1 MLYSHLS
8 KVKGEAM
15 SDTFDEV
22 RKGFH
27 SSRANEAVKSLS
39 KRGFD
44 ARYFDSAGEAVEAVL
59 GIIPEGAAV
68 GAGGS
73 VTLQELGVLERLSEN
88 GARVIFHRQDMDL
101 AESLSVRK
109 EALRATFFLCSSNA
123 ITMEGELVNT
133 DGIGNRVAGM
143 IFGPE
148 TVIVLAGVNKLVAD
162 RGEAFSR
169 VRNIA
174 APGNARR
181 LGLDLPCVEK
191 GRCVDCRSPMN
202 ICRITTIISLKP
214 IWTDLKVFLIG
225 EPLGL

>member
-1 MLYSHLS
+1 MLYFPLS

-15 SDTFDEV
+15 PDAFDDV
-22 RKGFH
+22 RRGFC
-27 SSRANEAVKSLS
+27 SSRGNEAVKVLS

-44 ARYFDSAGEAVEAVL
+44 ARYFGSGNEAAETVL
-59 GIIPEGAAV
+59 EIIPPGATV

-73 VTLQELGVLERLSEN
+73 VTLQELGVLERLSEK
-88 GARVIFHRQDMDL
+88 GARVIFHKPEMDL
-101 AESLSVRK
+101 AESLSARK

-162 RGEAFSR
+162 RGEALSR
-169 VRNIA
+169 VRNLA
-174 APGNARR
+174 APANARR
-181 LGLDLPCVEK
+181 LGLDLPCVK
-191 GRCVDCRSPMN
+191 RGRCVDCRSPMN